1 MIDRL
6 IKQARLRSFCL
17 RPKYKYGFEVPRDYR
32 HAMQLDQRNGNTK
45 WKRAVDTE
53 YELVVIE
60 YEAFIDKGKF
70 SIEKIPDG
78 YKLIKVHM
86 VFDVK
91 PDGRHRGRLVADGHL
106 TDIPLESVYS
116 GVVSLK
122 GLRACIFL
130 GELNGMEA
138 WGTDISS
145 AYLCAKTSEKVC
157 IRAGPEFGPLAGHL
171 LIIDKALYGLKS
183 SGLRWWERIS
193 EILIDM
199 GFVPSKAEDDIWMRD
214 QGDHYEY
221 IARYVDDLAIVSRKP
236 QAIINDFQ
244 GKYKLKLK
252 GSGPL
257 SYHLGCNFHRDEN
270 GTLCMSSTR
279 YIDRLTDNY
288 TRMFGSKPRQN
299 YTSPLEKGDHP
310 ELDDS
315 PEL

>member
-1 MIDRL
+1 
-6 IKQARLRSFCL
+6 
-17 RPKYKYGFEVPRDYR
+17 
-32 HAMQLDQRNGNTK
+32 MQLDKQNGNTK
-45 WKRAVDTE
+45 WQKAVDTE

-130 GELNGMEA
+130 GELNGMAA

-183 SGLRWWERIS
+183 SRRQFNHQLQDV
-193 EILIDM
+193 LATL
-199 GFVPSKAEDDIWMRD
+199 GFNQSKAEDSIFIRKSPFKDC
-214 QGDHYEY
+214 YEY
-221 IARYVDDLAIVSRKP
+221 IATYVDDLCIVVMDPEAFIEALANNSIHP
-236 QAIINDFQ
+236 
-244 GKYKLKLK
+244 YKLK
-252 GSGPL
+252 GSGL
-257 SYHLGCNFHRDEN
+257 LNFHLGCAF
-270 GTLCMSSTR
+270 
-279 YIDRLTDNY
+279 
-288 TRMFGSKPRQN
+288 K
-299 YTSPLEKGDHP
+299 
-310 ELDDS
+310 
-315 PEL
+315 

>member
-1 MIDRL
+1 M
-6 IKQARLRSFCL
+6 
-17 RPKYKYGFEVPRDYR
+17 Y
-32 HAMQLDQRNGNTK
+32 
-45 WKRAVDTE
+45 
-53 YELVVIE
+53 
-60 YEAFIDKGKF
+60 
-70 SIEKIPDG
+70 
-78 YKLIKVHM
+78 
-86 VFDVK
+86 DVK
-91 PDGRHRGRLVADGHL
+91 PTLARKARLVACGHL
-106 TDIPLESVYS
+106 TDTPVDSVYS
-116 GVVSLK
+116 GVVSMRGFK
-122 GLRACIFL
+122 ICVFL
-130 GELNGMEA
+130 SELNGLETWA
-138 WGTDISS
+138 TDIGN
-145 AYLCAKTSEKVC
+145 AYLQAYTEEKVYV
-157 IRAGPEFGPLAGHL
+157 IGGPEFDDREGHT
-171 LIIDKALYGLKS
+171 LIISKALYGLKS
-183 SGLRWWERIS
+183 SGLRWWERFS